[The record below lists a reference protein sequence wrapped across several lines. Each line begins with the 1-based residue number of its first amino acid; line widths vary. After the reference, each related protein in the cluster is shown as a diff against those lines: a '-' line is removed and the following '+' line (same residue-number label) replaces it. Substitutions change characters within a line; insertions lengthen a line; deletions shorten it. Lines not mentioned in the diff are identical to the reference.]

1 MATKK
6 STKRRAPAARKQSK
20 SARPKRRQPETLRLR
35 GLTPSITAND
45 LAASIRW
52 YRDVL
57 GCALEEEWKDGD
69 RVVGAEL
76 KAGSVVLYVNQDDF
90 AKGRDRVKGVGL
102 RFYCTTAQDVDR
114 LAADIEARGGVLAE
128 RPTDRSWGGRSFTV
142 VDPDGF
148 KITIGNY

>member
-6 STKRRAPAARKQSK
+6 STKRRTPPPARKPAK
-20 SARPKRRQPETLRLR
+20 PTRPERKQPETLRLR
-35 GLTPSITAND
+35 NLSPSLTVND
-45 LAASIRW
+45 LGASIRW

-57 GCALEEEWKDGD
+57 GFTLEEEWKDGD
-69 RVVGAEL
+69 VVVGAQL
-76 KAGSVVLYVNQDDF
+76 NAGAITFMMSQDDF

-114 LAADIEARGGVLAE
+114 LAADVEARGGVLAQP
-128 RPTDRSWGGRSFTV
+128 PTDNPWGRDFTV

-148 KITIGNY
+148 KITITNY